1 MSRIKQVVLEITDNE
16 ARKGRNAFEGR
27 NTSRPYAI
35 LAKSRI
41 FDMMVEHPRILR
53 LLDSLLLP
61 NYLITASQAINIHPG
76 EDRQPY
82 HFDDA
87 FCAVPRPRSPF
98 GVSAIWAIDDFTVHN
113 GATVV
118 FPKSHLWADD

>member
-82 HFDDA
+82 RFDDA